1 MTYKTVIFTKE
12 ELDAEKYPEIN
23 QGLELKNE
31 GGEWIIARKKEQ
43 FTAFPR
49 GFILAGIIGELSGS
63 AKGILIV
70 IAAFTNRFRNTTI
83 TNPII
88 AKYANVE
95 DKTIKKS
102 LRELKFY
109 HLISRHYL
117 PGGSSKRRRRC
128 ITLNR
133 WDTARDLLIKE
144 KNLVIDLD
152 RKVVFLRP
160 NPYRK

>member
-1 MTYKTVIFTKE
+1 MTYKTGIFTKE

-31 GGEWIIARKKEQ
+31 GGEWVIARKKEQ

-49 GFILAGIIGELSGS
+49 GFLLAGIIGELSGN
-63 AKGILIV
+63 AKGALIV
-70 IAAFTNRFRNTTI
+70 IAGFTSRFRNTRI
-83 TNPII
+83 SDKII
-88 AKYANVE
+88 MRYAGMCQSSL
-95 DKTIKKS
+95 TKS

-109 HLISRHYL
+109 HLISSHYL
-117 PGGSSKRRRRC
+117 PGGSSEKRRRC

-133 WDTARDLLIKE
+133 WDTARDMLIKE